1 MSVLASNPPTQS
13 TSKIPLARRG
23 TLTNNTPVSVKRP
36 PPPAKTNSI
45 TSQVTTKDTSSSN
58 GTVYAKP
65 SKEWV
70 LPERAKP
77 GRKKRQSQNR
87 LSQRAHRARKTDYI
101 STLEERL
108 RQYEADEIHSNVRL
122 QEVAR
127 ALKADNERLKKE
139 THTLRAA
146 LDAQNSSQENWLNE
160 KLMLQGI
167 INALREEVDTLRS
180 GIDSGR
186 MSNTVDLPRIEPLSL
201 SIQNHV
207 VSPNVER
214 GTPREIRREI
224 LTCPICPDPDP
235 DCPCQQ
241 PTTTTNTSSGVLFGS
256 RTSTSPP
263 SLLSNHSHSNTE
275 SPPQIGTPCGFCRSP
290 EDCLCVD
297 VQEIETKPNI
307 DTECDICNALGGCVC
322 APEETTQSVHHH
334 ITHATQKQTPQ
345 SQIHHVTDSTP
356 VLSAEMDRNGAM
368 KLRLKTRN
376 GPKTTVWALEPVVV
390 KEAVCTGD
398 PSNCEAC
405 KNDSFGREF
414 CSHLFQATSSIQ
426 PCPTCPGN
434 CMSIESLLNSHSSSP
449 STSAPRRSSRRF
461 PNSGRRSSNTIFSS
475 PHSNSNWNTPKPSRS
490 NQGRTHMSS
499 PRSDSDTYPSDAP
512 SQLLCCGDPALCGT
526 HGSKCSAMPMPPTP
540 MTNALERDT
549 MRCDEAWKTLKAH
562 PNASSANLALLADVV
577 AGRMKCLGPETQ
589 PTSIESNSSLLDPT
603 LPSIE
608 TTNLGSHSSI
618 NLIPHVS
625 SSTKVESAFVN
636 HDIGSHSN
644 CNEKVIIAPKAKKR
658 RVEVELSAVRE
669 ALKILDR
676 TPTPGVPTLN
686 VEEKGESSMAVDG
699 RPGSVG
705 IENGGVKRRKIGDI
719 SRWADT
725 WSEDHYHREFLS
737 VTAYMVNQA
746 GR

>member
-1 MSVLASNPPTQS
+1 MSVLASDPPTQS

-77 GRKKRQSQNR
+77 GRKVSSVEPDDKRQSQNR

-434 CMSIESLLNSHSSSP
+434 CMSIES
-449 STSAPRRSSRRF
+449 
-461 PNSGRRSSNTIFSS
+461 S

-577 AGRMKCLGPETQ
+577 AGRMKCLGPEVQSSSTE
-589 PTSIESNSSLLDPT
+589 TNSSLSDPT
-603 LPSIE
+603 SLQTRS
-608 TTNLGSHSSI
+608 TNLDVHSAS
-618 NLIPHVS
+618 NHRPHTPS
-625 SSTKVESAFVN
+625 RNTSLADEKSASVN
-636 HDIGSHSN
+636 HEIGSHFNWTAPNPSGRKSGADSLDTS
-644 CNEKVIIAPKAKKR
+644 NEKVLFASKAKKR

-676 TPTPGVPTLN
+676 TPTPGVPPLS
-686 VEEKGESSMAVDG
+686 VEERGGSSMVVDG

-705 IENGGVKRRKIGDI
+705 IENGGVKRRKIG
-719 SRWADT
+719 
-725 WSEDHYHREFLS
+725 E
-737 VTAYMVNQA
+737 
-746 GR
+746 